1 MRIFNISDK
10 LAFVFM
16 FLLIFMGI
24 GGTVGIYNAFKIDDL
39 NKELYN
45 KFFKRND
52 FLFSAESEFLIQH
65 QQVLLFIS
73 VSDDSSKSFLRREI
87 DNHVNLVDRV
97 LLDYMTLDV
106 SDDSI
111 YLLETFNEH
120 YHDYLREQEEIFS
133 LENISSL
140 NSLEINN
147 LKSNIS
153 KQFQETFSAL
163 NNVVRQERIE
173 LHNAYR
179 QSENRANLTLTVTI
193 FLAIGAIAFAFVVW
207 YFLSKSIVSPIL
219 ALGEAARHMSLGDFK
234 HRAPVIKQDE
244 IGMLAAE
251 FNKMAENLE
260 NIYSTLERKV
270 DERTEFLNDANLELS
285 KKQSELEEKNIQL
298 AHANQMKS
306 HFLANVSHELRT
318 PLNSIIGF
326 SELLQE
332 STFGELNDKQT
343 QYVEYIHSSGLHLLQ
358 LINEILDLTKIEAGM
373 LKLLIERFSIDEVL
387 GEVLGSTKPLANKK
401 NVVIKS
407 QKAKLDQIVTAD
419 RSKFK
424 QIMLNLLSNG
434 IKFNIDGGTV
444 DVSWCVVHNDDST
457 SDLSITVSDTGIGIK
472 DSDKDKL
479 FVEFEQ
485 LDPQITR
492 EYGGTGLG
500 LALTKKL
507 VELHDGSISAVSEY
521 GKGTSFTFTLPILEL
536 KNEIVNGQVVFG
548 GADSVEV
555 SAELTNKVL
564 LLAESIEVN
573 GLIAQYLEDAGYK
586 VITAEDGVDLLEK
599 VSSVKPR
606 AVIMGIALRRLDGW
620 EILKK
625 VKENS
630 DTDSIPIIVVS
641 ADDNRDMGHEMG
653 VLEFLDSPDREKI
666 LQAIESIS

>member
-45 KFFKRND
+45 KFFKGND
-52 FLFSAESEFLIQH
+52 FLFSAESEFLTQH

-73 VSDDSSKSFLRREI
+73 VNDKSSRSFLKREI
-87 DNHVNLVDRV
+87 DNHVVLVDRV
-97 LLDYMTLDV
+97 LLDYMSLDV
-106 SDDSI
+106 SDESI
-111 YLLETFNEH
+111 NLLDTFNE
-120 YHDYLREQEEIFS
+120 YYQEYLKDQNVIFS
-133 LENISSL
+133 LENISTLSA
-140 NSLEINN
+140 LELNN
-147 LKSNIS
+147 LKSTIS
-153 KQFQETFSAL
+153 KQFNETLSAL

-173 LHNAYR
+173 LNDAYR
-179 QSENRANLTLTVTI
+179 LSENRANLTLTVTV

-207 YFLSKSIVSPIL
+207 YFLSKSIVRPIL

-234 HRAPVIKQDE
+234 HRAPVLKQDE
-244 IGMLAAE
+244 IGLLATE

-332 STFGELNDKQT
+332 STFGDLNEKQT

-373 LKLLIERFSIDEVL
+373 LKLLLEEFSIDEVL

-401 NVVIKS
+401 NVAIKS
-407 QKAKLDQIVTAD
+407 QKSKLDQIVTAD

-434 IKFNIDGGTV
+434 IKFNNDGGTV
-444 DVSWCVVHNDDST
+444 DVSWGVVKNKENT

-507 VELHDGSISAVSEY
+507 VELHHGRIDAVSEY
-521 GKGTSFTFTLPILEL
+521 GVGTSFTFTLPILKL
-536 KNEIVNGQVVFG
+536 KNEVVEGQIVFG
-548 GADSVEV
+548 GDDSVEI
-555 SAELTNKVL
+555 SAEMSNKVL
-564 LLAESIEVN
+564 LLTESFEVN
-573 GLIAQYLEDAGYK
+573 GLVAEYLEDAGFK
-586 VITAEDGVDLLEK
+586 VIFADDGVDLLEK

-606 AVIMGIALRRLDGW
+606 VVIMGIALRRLDGW
-620 EILKK
+620 EILRK
-625 VKENS
+625 VKDNPDIS
-630 DTDSIPIIVVS
+630 HVPIIVVS
-641 ADDNRDMGHEMG
+641 ADDNRDMGFEMG

-666 LQAIESIS
+666 LHAIESIR